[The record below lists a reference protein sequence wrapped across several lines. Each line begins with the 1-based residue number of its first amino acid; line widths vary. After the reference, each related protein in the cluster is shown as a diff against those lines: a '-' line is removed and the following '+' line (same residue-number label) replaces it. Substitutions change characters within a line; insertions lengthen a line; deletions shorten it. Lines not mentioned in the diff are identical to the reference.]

1 MSENEGFLLRIL
13 DKSLDFLRFLVLI
26 ARFGLKIEGIRTHG
40 CVRLVVYWSIFHD
53 LLWEHTDA
61 SSLCPIKMVFLWLS
75 ELEFVGFLMCASTEK
90 ELHILLFEREPIYT
104 SLQMV
109 P

>member
-13 DKSLDFLRFLVLI
+13 DESSDFLRFLVLI

-40 CVRLVVYWSIFHD
+40 CVRLVVFWSIFHD

-75 ELEFVGFLMCASTEK
+75 ELEFVGAVF
-90 ELHILLFEREPIYT
+90 
-104 SLQMV
+104 
-109 P
+109 